1 MLQSIIRFSLTQRL
15 FVSIITLTIMVL
27 GIKAWLEIP
36 VDAFPDISPTQVK
49 VILKVPGM
57 TAEEIEL
64 QVTQPIETEFL
75 GIPKQEMLRSTT
87 KYAITDITLDFQQGT
102 DIYWARQQVNER
114 LLGVL
119 DSLPDNVSGGIAPM
133 STPLSEMFMFTLEHP
148 SMSLIEKRQLL
159 DWEIRPLLRTVPGV
173 ADVNVLGGYAKNYQ
187 ISVNASL
194 MASLDI
200 NLSELEETI
209 RLNNLNMGAGRLIQG
224 NDTLI
229 VRAEGRIDDVQELA
243 DLVIKADGT
252 VSQNELDYARQYFVR
267 AYGKDRANATFRTF
281 NEVIKSREVSA
292 SRICNYLNARTRY
305 EVRLQILHFLFGIA
319 QADGQISQS
328 EVNVLD
334 TIAGHF
340 RINHQDFESIK
351 AMFIKKADSA
361 YKILEIEKSAT
372 NDEVKKAFRTMA
384 KKYHPD
390 KLQHMD
396 EAYRQG
402 AEDKFRMVQEA
413 YETIQKE
420 RGM

>member
-1 MLQSIIRFSLTQRL
+1 
-15 FVSIITLTIMVL
+15 MVKYI
-27 GIKAWLEIP
+27 GA
-36 VDAFPDISPTQVK
+36 
-49 VILKVPGM
+49 VIGW
-57 TAEEIEL
+57 I
-64 QVTQPIETEFL
+64 
-75 GIPKQEMLRSTT
+75 
-87 KYAITDITLDFQQGT
+87 
-102 DIYWARQQVNER
+102 
-114 LLGVL
+114 
-119 DSLPDNVSGGIAPM
+119 
-133 STPLSEMFMFTLEHP
+133 
-148 SMSLIEKRQLL
+148 
-159 DWEIRPLLRTVPGV
+159 
-173 ADVNVLGGYAKNYQ
+173 
-187 ISVNASL
+187 
-194 MASLDI
+194 
-200 NLSELEETI
+200 
-209 RLNNLNMGAGRLIQG
+209 AGRGFFGAVIGYFIGSAIDALLNQG
-224 NDTLI
+224 KNAGSTG
-229 VRAEGRIDDVQELA
+229 GRSFKDVFDNATKGSVSPGDFELNLLSLA
-243 DLVIKADGT
+243 SIVIKADGT

-281 NEVIKSREVSA
+281 NDVIKSREVSA
-292 SRICNYLNARTRY
+292 SRICTYLNARTRY

-420 RGM
+420 RGI